1 MAQLQNDSAENEIS
15 SRDQFDVKVIS
26 SREYETD
33 TDCIYKHNSLDL
45 MVFAT
50 LELHEKNSVNKGQSY
65 FGVSKLRIQFYEK
78 LIDTSFLFVTRE
90 SMFMLYIYIYDTVV
104 KQWFILFKLQ
114 PTVVN

>member
-50 LELHEKNSVNKGQSY
+50 LELHEKIRLIKDNLILVL
-65 FGVSKLRIQFYEK
+65 VSCAFNL
-78 LIDTSFLFVTRE
+78 TR
-90 SMFMLYIYIYDTVV
+90 
-104 KQWFILFKLQ
+104 
-114 PTVVN
+114 N